1 MYKELTAKIRASLR
15 EQWFYHIVIGVLF
28 LFYTAIVILGNGIFL
43 DDVVK
48 VLGFLFLLTGI
59 GNLIYS
65 FSGIGER
72 AFHWG
77 EIFFWGVIEVFSGWI
92 LLSNRLLIAEKNLI
106 EEVSLAIE
114 KVTASKVELQG
125 YLIIFYIGT
134 FLMFRGISH
143 MVTKVYEKDGIEDN
157 RTLIVIKR
165 VLIFD
170 GFIDSI
176 FGVLITFSM
185 YLAQG
190 VFYYILFVYIFITS
204 ILTIIFGLGSKYSLK
219 IERQKDSVE
228 KEKEK
233 INVEIEKET
242 TD

>member
-1 MYKELTAKIRASLR
+1 MYKELTKKIRKSLR
-15 EQWFYHIVIGVLF
+15 EQWFYHITVGLIF
-28 LFYTAIVILGNGIFL
+28 LIYVAIVIIGNGVFL

-72 AFHWG
+72 EFHWG
-77 EIFFWGVIEVFSGWI
+77 EIFFWGILEVFSGGL
-92 LLSNRLLIAEKNLI
+92 LLSNKLLIAEKNLI

-114 KVTASKVELQG
+114 KVIASKVELQG

-134 FLMFRGISH
+134 FLTFRGISH
-143 MVTKVYEKDGIEDN
+143 IVTKIYEPEGINHN

-165 VLIFD
+165 VLILD
-170 GFIDSI
+170 GFIDFI
-176 FGVLITFSM
+176 FGVAVTLSM
-185 YLAQG
+185 YLSHSI
-190 VFYYILFVYIFITS
+190 FYYIVFTYILITS

-219 IERQKDSVE
+219 IEKEDEDQSDLKEVKVKD
-228 KEKEK
+228 
-233 INVEIEKET
+233 
-242 TD
+242 

>member
-1 MYKELTAKIRASLR
+1 MYKELTRKIRKSLR
-15 EQWFYHIVIGVLF
+15 EQWFYHIVVGLIF
-28 LFYTAIVILGNGIFL
+28 LIYAAIVIIGNGVFL

-72 AFHWG
+72 EFHWG
-77 EIFFWGVIEVFSGWI
+77 EIFFWGILEVFSGGL
-92 LLSNRLLIAEKNLI
+92 LLSNKLLVAENNLI

-134 FLMFRGISH
+134 FLTFRGISH
-143 MVTKVYEKDGIEDN
+143 IVTKIYEPEGINHN

-165 VLIFD
+165 VLILD
-170 GFIDSI
+170 GFIDFI
-176 FGVLITFSM
+176 FGVAVTLSM
-185 YLAQG
+185 YLSHSI
-190 VFYYILFVYIFITS
+190 FYYIVFAYILITS

-219 IERQKDSVE
+219 IEKEDEDQSDLKEVKVE
-228 KEKEK
+228 
-233 INVEIEKET
+233 
-242 TD
+242 D